1 MKSGT
6 NKRNCIDL
14 ATDNFHLAVCWSAPA
29 LCVSSSASRCSHFV
43 PLWHLVPHLCTHTG
57 TCCSHVLSRCIT
69 THIAFISRLCCSC
82 HTETVCL
89 MASGVQAE
97 INTWVV
103 LSVALPGM
111 TSDPTVMLPAASVGM
126 LLAIGTAGLTV
137 SSPSSLP
144 CTRHTR
150 QAFWVLHA
158 FSTAQAPSKCRT

>member
-1 MKSGT
+1 MCVQGVSPLT
-6 NKRNCIDL
+6 LLSSHDS
-14 ATDNFHLAVCWSAPA
+14 AAVVTEA
-29 LCVSSSASRCSHFV
+29 VS
-43 PLWHLVPHLCTHTG
+43 
-57 TCCSHVLSRCIT
+57 
-69 THIAFISRLCCSC
+69 
-82 HTETVCL
+82 L

-137 SSPSSLP
+137 SSQPSIT
-144 CTRHTR
+144 CGQTR

-158 FSTAQAPSKCRT
+158 FSTAQALS